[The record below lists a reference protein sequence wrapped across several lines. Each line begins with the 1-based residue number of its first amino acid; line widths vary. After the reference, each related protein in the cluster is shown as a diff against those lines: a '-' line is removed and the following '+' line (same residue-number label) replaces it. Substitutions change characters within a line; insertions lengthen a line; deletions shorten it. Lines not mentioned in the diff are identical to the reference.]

1 MSASERELLHGM
13 GFEHTILCLNANDI
27 KKNPVYFED
36 LRKSL
41 IGDSFNCISFAYFA
55 ALACFRFV
63 PTISFQMIWSRAGL
77 APGFVSPL
85 FCEASLERRL
95 KYGSDCVQ
103 QRVSSLHRA
112 LLRRVNHTGSDVRV
126 STGAVTNPR
135 AFPRQSAPAAWW
147 VWEKVFAYKWK
158 SNDHINSLELR
169 ALVHAMEWRVTHLQE
184 VSLRVFHLTDSY
196 VAMSVVSKGRSSSR
210 MLKPLLKR
218 LAAVLMAFDLYLVV
232 SHVESS
238 ENPTDAASRS

>member
-13 GFEHTILCLNANDI
+13 GFEHTALCLNANDI
-27 KKNPVYFED
+27 KRSATYFED

-41 IGDSFNCISFAYFA
+41 VGDSFNCLSFAYFA
-55 ALACFRFV
+55 ALACYKYV
-63 PTISFQMIWSRAGL
+63 PTISFDMIWDRAGM

-85 FCEASLERRL
+85 FCSAPMERRL
-95 KYGSDCVQ
+95 VYGGNRDIQ
-103 QRVSSLHRA
+103 LVSSLHRA

-147 VWEKVFAYKWK
+147 EWEKVFAYTWQ

-169 ALVHAMEWRVTHLQE
+169 SLVHSVEWRASHLHE
-184 VSLRVFHLTDSY
+184 FSFRIFHLTDSY
-196 VAMSVVSKGRSSSR
+196 VAMSVVSKGRSSSK
-210 MLKPLLKR
+210 MLKPLLRR
-218 LAAVLMAFDLYLVV
+218 LAAVLMAFLICTL
-232 SHVESS
+232 
-238 ENPTDAASRS
+238 